1 MKKNILIFGLI
12 SGIIVS
18 VFMGVSMIL
27 CYNKNSY
34 SGSMVLGYTMMLLA
48 FAFVFVG
55 IKNYRDKFNGG
66 LISFGS
72 AFKIGG
78 LIALIAST
86 MYVITWLIV
95 YYNFIPDFMDKY
107 SAHVI
112 GEAKAAKVSQAEL
125 DKQIAQMNTF
135 KEIYKNPL
143 GIILMTYLEILPLGL
158 IVALVSS
165 LILKKKQI
173 NVSPFA
179 ETN

>member
-12 SGIIVS
+12 SGTIVS
-18 VFMGVSMIL
+18 VFMGVSMVL

-66 LISFGS
+66 LISFGE
-72 AFKIGG
+72 AFKVGS
-78 LIALIAST
+78 LIALVAST

-107 SAHVI
+107 SAHI
-112 GEAKAAKVSQAEL
+112 INEAKAAKVSQADL
-125 DKQIAQMNTF
+125 DKQIAQMDSM
-135 KEIYKNPL
+135 KKIYKNPL
-143 GIILMTYLEILPLGL
+143 GVILFTYLEILPLGL
-158 IVALVSS
+158 IVALISS
-165 LILKKKQI
+165 LILKKREIK
-173 NVSPFA
+173 VSPLV
-179 ETN
+179 